1 MDIRGIWKV
10 KEIRVPTPDGVKVFT
25 PDNPPQEERFEGS
38 AELMNY
44 RTEFAEDGMLNTLMF
59 VPEEMRQEAAKQ
71 GVEVREDGYAAI
83 ESTTWKEADGKFYY
97 DTGIQGETL
106 GEPVDPFMEI
116 SVTEDGCL
124 LYGLES
130 NTDDPYVQFIN
141 GRGLLRQASFRK
153 APNEIRC
160 LSERKDP

>member
-25 PDNPPQEERFEGS
+25 PDNPPQEERFEGN

-71 GVEVREDGYAAI
+71 GVEVREDGYAAV
-83 ESTTWKEADGKFYY
+83 ESTVWKEENGKIYY
-97 DTGIQGETL
+97 DTKIEGEVL
-106 GEPVDPFMEI
+106 GEKADSFAEI
-116 SVTEDGCL
+116 PVTEDGCL
-124 LYGLES
+124 LYSYGMILLE
-130 NTDDPYVQFIN
+130 
-141 GRGLLRQASFRK
+141 RA
-153 APNEIRC
+153 
-160 LSERKDP
+160 

>member
-38 AELMNY
+38 AELMGY

-71 GVEVREDGYAAI
+71 GVEVREDGYAAV
-83 ESTTWKEADGKFYY
+83 ESTVWKEENGKIYY
-97 DTGIQGETL
+97 DTKIEGEVL
-106 GEPVDPFMEI
+106 GEKADSFAEI
-116 SVTEDGCL
+116 PVTEDGCL
-124 LYGLES
+124 LYSYGMILLE
-130 NTDDPYVQFIN
+130 
-141 GRGLLRQASFRK
+141 RG
-153 APNEIRC
+153 
-160 LSERKDP
+160 

>member
-10 KEIRVPTPDGVKVFT
+10 KEVRVPTPDGVKVFT

-38 AELMNY
+38 AELMGY
-44 RTEFAEDGMLNTLMF
+44 RTEFAEDGVLNTLML
-59 VPEEMRQEAAKQ
+59 VPEEMRQEAAKH

-106 GEPVDPFMEI
+106 GEPVDPFAEV
-116 SVTEDGCL
+116 SVTEDG
-124 LYGLES
+124 
-130 NTDDPYVQFIN
+130 
-141 GRGLLRQASFRK
+141 
-153 APNEIRC
+153 
-160 LSERKDP
+160 